1 MFMSADVEKKLRTMR
16 KVVESMGISEDLR
29 GYAWERPP
37 VEPINDVRISVSD
50 INGFCPTRRDVFLK
64 YVLKEKPQI
73 NQYMLKGL
81 AYHRLIRD
89 TFVSLKKAI
98 YSGLSSG
105 EELVDEFFNDTE
117 IPEKVCKKLGIDVKE
132 CLKLYRYLVLQ
143 ISARVDEI
151 LSKYPDADEENI
163 AGLALP
169 PFVERKV
176 DGSLV
181 GLSKHLSVDV
191 FTPHIVLDFKSGYGR
206 REHMLALAGYALA
219 IEADDETDVNYGFL
233 VYIRVD
239 KNVHFRHVGLVV
251 GDELRRE
258 FIEVRDEIAELVDS
272 GIDPGKPNQ
281 CPKFCSYY
289 GVCNE
294 DRG

>member
-1 MFMSADVEKKLRTMR
+1 M
-16 KVVESMGISEDLR
+16 
-29 GYAWERPP
+29 
-37 VEPINDVRISVSD
+37 
-50 INGFCPTRRDVFLK
+50 
-64 YVLKEKPQI
+64 
-73 NQYMLKGL
+73 
-81 AYHRLIRD
+81 
-89 TFVSLKKAI
+89 
-98 YSGLSSG
+98 
-105 EELVDEFFNDTE
+105 
-117 IPEKVCKKLGIDVKE
+117 
-132 CLKLYRYLVLQ
+132 
-143 ISARVDEI
+143 DEI

-258 FIEVRDEIAELVDS
+258 FIEVRDEIAELVES
-272 GIDPGKPNQ
+272 GIDPRKSNQ